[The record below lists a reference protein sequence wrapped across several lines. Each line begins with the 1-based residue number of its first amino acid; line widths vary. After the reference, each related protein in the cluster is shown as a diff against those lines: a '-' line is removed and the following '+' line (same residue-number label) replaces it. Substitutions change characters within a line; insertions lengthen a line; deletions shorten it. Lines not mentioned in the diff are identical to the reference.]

1 MNRFQFK
8 LIAGA
13 AAAALV
19 CALIIAGTASSHAQA
34 RDGRFGVGIPEGFL
48 QKYAAFRART
58 LAGGDRQVLRVR
70 LGYVKGLSRSFTA
83 LAGEF
88 TLDLESAAFRVSLNR
103 LTPQQ
108 TYGVW
113 LVDGAETSSAQ
124 DSAVRLATVQASA
137 ASAVV
142 TGILNAGALKLP
154 SGFMI
159 DRIVVAT
166 GTESAAAPLASGSV
180 NVFQKIFFRRLSL
193 QDESTDSVLLN
204 ETTPAPSLFNLV
216 PDVAAETD
224 AGAGTGARRA
234 GALRSLSVDRLISRG
249 ATLFFEGTFGGNGRT
264 CGTCHPASNN
274 FTIDPAFIR
283 TLPANNPLFVAE
295 FNPALAQLEKPQ
307 LMRQYGLILEN
318 LDGLDDPAGKFVMRG
333 VPPTLGL
340 QMTLEKDTSLGEGPV
355 QMTGWSGDGSPG
367 TGSLREFAIGA
378 VTQHFTRR
386 LARVAGRDFTLPTE
400 HQLDAMEAFQL
411 SLGRSTDFNLS
422 KITFLDGNVQTG
434 KSLFLNGTGSA
445 SAGGTCGFC
454 HVNGGA
460 FSINGQNRNFN
471 TNVEGVTHPAR
482 AIQDFPGDGGFGQSA
497 NTSGTYGN
505 GTFNIASVVEAADTP
520 PFFHNNVVN
529 TLEEVVQFYSGPAFN
544 GPAVPPSARIDL
556 TQIQIEQIADFMRA
570 LNVLQDIDVARREL
584 REIIANRRDPRE
596 EQNNRL
602 QTAWEET
609 GDSIDI
615 LRQGA
620 IFPTAVTHLVAART
634 FVGQAQ
640 RTTNALQRR
649 VLIPLAMAKLVQ
661 ARNAVAN
668 IAP

>member
-1 MNRFQFK
+1 M
-8 LIAGA
+8 
-13 AAAALV
+13 
-19 CALIIAGTASSHAQA
+19 
-34 RDGRFGVGIPEGFL
+34 
-48 QKYAAFRART
+48 
-58 LAGGDRQVLRVR
+58 
-70 LGYVKGLSRSFTA
+70 
-83 LAGEF
+83 
-88 TLDLESAAFRVSLNR
+88 
-103 LTPQQ
+103 
-108 TYGVW
+108 
-113 LVDGAETSSAQ
+113 
-124 DSAVRLATVQASA
+124 
-137 ASAVV
+137 
-142 TGILNAGALKLP
+142 
-154 SGFMI
+154 
-159 DRIVVAT
+159 
-166 GTESAAAPLASGSV
+166 
-180 NVFQKIFFRRLSL
+180 
-193 QDESTDSVLLN
+193 
-204 ETTPAPSLFNLV
+204 
-216 PDVAAETD
+216 
-224 AGAGTGARRA
+224 
-234 GALRSLSVDRLISRG
+234 
-249 ATLFFEGTFGGNGRT
+249 
-264 CGTCHPASNN
+264 
-274 FTIDPAFIR
+274 
-283 TLPANNPLFVAE
+283 AE

-307 LMRQYGLILEN
+307 LMRRFGLILEN

-411 SLGRSTDFNLS
+411 SLGRSADFDLS

-434 KSLFLNGTGSA
+434 RSLFLNGTGSS

-460 FSINGQNRNFN
+460 LSINGQNRNFN
-471 TNVEGVTHPAR
+471 TNVEGLAHPAR
-482 AIQDFPGDGGFGQSA
+482 AIEDFPKDGGFGQTA

-520 PFFHNNVVN
+520 PFFHNNAVN

-544 GPAVPPSARIDL
+544 GPSVPPSARFDF
-556 TQIQIEQIADFMRA
+556 TQIQIDQIADFMRA

-584 REIIANRRDPRE
+584 REIIANRLDPLG

-609 GDSIDI
+609 GDSVEI

-634 FVGQAQ
+634 FLGQAQ

-661 ARNAVAN
+661 ARNAVAT